1 MEPKQPGYAPASKI
15 DAPARKMYGTYH
27 ARAPAPQYFF
37 FTNDKKSL
45 LLIGLP
51 NMFPIVR
58 QSWSAVAIEIRYRYT
73 V

>member
-1 MEPKQPGYAPASKI
+1 MHEH
-15 DAPARKMYGTYH
+15 RLRNT
-27 ARAPAPQYFF
+27 F